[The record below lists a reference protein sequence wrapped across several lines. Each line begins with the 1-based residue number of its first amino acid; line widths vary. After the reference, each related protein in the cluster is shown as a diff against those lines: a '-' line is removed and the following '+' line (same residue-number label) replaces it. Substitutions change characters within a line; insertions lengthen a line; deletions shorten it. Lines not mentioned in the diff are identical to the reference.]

1 LHDRASYRFFWQLI
15 ERAHRTGR
23 HLPAPMQALF
33 DVAPRRSEP
42 SLS

>member
-15 ERAHRTGR
+15 ERAHQTGR
-23 HLPAPMQALF
+23 HLPAPVQALL
-33 DVAPRRSEP
+33 DVTPLKPEH